1 MFEDYT
7 IIYAIFILLLISG
20 LIALFIK
27 KRNKKKTPSNQE
39 DIQRKRPETIEE
51 LFEEYEE
58 PDQEPVIKLISKPKQ
73 KKPKKPVSLL
83 DQDFEF

>member
-1 MFEDYT
+1 MISTEQ
-7 IIYAIFILLLISG
+7 IIYIILFLLISLG
-20 LIALFIK
+20 LIVLWIRK
-27 KRNKKKTPSNQE
+27 KQHRIRKQE
-39 DIQRKRPETIEE
+39 TKRKVPETIEE

-58 PDQEPVIKLISKPKQ
+58 PLELEPEPEPVQKIKK